1 MPPGKHTLQT
11 IDTILLGLLSRQRMH
26 GYDLFKELARL
37 EGIGM
42 IWRIKQSLVYAIL
55 DKLEREGLLEGQ
67 RVQGETRPDRKE
79 YQLTPA
85 GKEVFL
91 QWACHPVQHGREMR
105 QDFLAR
111 LYFARFIS
119 HKTALDLLEGQ
130 RSACKHWLED
140 FDVAYSK
147 MNNDQT
153 FEKLVIQFRIQQT
166 DAMLKWLD
174 TCQNQLMQEIDYEQT
189 NSGN

>member
-1 MPPGKHTLQT
+1 MPPGKHPLQT

-26 GYDLFKELARL
+26 GYDLYKELARL

-119 HKTALDLLEGQ
+119 HKRPWICWRG
-130 RSACKHWLED
+130 SAQPVSTGWKTLML
-140 FDVAYSK
+140 AYSK

-166 DAMLKWLD
+166 DAMLQWLD
-174 TCQNQLMQEIDYEQT
+174 TCQKQLMQEKDHEQT
-189 NSGN
+189 NTGI